1 MSKINQSKI
10 DKILSKRDV
19 HLIGTPNDT
28 TEVWEAT
35 SQTNASKSY
44 LVEFTNDMEQ
54 AKYECE
60 CPSFKYDEVNTP
72 PTCIHIE
79 AVRQLKYK
87 ELTKDVGVGDKVA
100 SPSTSG
106 RL

>member
-10 DKILSKRDV
+10 DKILSRREV

-35 SQTNASKSY
+35 SQTDVSKSY

-54 AKYECE
+54 AKYECQ
-60 CPSFKYDEVNTP
+60 CPSFKYDEDNTP
-72 PTCIHIE
+72 ATCKHIE
-79 AVRQLKYK
+79 AVKQLKYK
-87 ELTKDVGVGDKVA
+87 ELTKDVEVEV
-100 SPSTSG
+100 
-106 RL
+106 